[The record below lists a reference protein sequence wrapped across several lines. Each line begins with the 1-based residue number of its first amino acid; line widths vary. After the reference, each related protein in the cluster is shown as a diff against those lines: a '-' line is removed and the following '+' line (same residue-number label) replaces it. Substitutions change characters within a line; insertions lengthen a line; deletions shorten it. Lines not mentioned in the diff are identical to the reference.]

1 MLPCTQPLLAR
12 QHLKSRHAHKTQA
25 RTATRLLACVVIMRP
40 SLETRIKFC
49 ITFVVCLCLRFSR
62 NRRAVE
68 ISNIIEIP
76 VRVLSVFLVAFMFVY
91 YMKKYQEHFEYR
103 PF

>member
-1 MLPCTQPLLAR
+1 MLPYTLVTACTAASQITPCTQDSGPHRYSA
-12 QHLKSRHAHKTQA
+12 
-25 RTATRLLACVVIMRP
+25 VGFIMRR

-68 ISNIIEIP
+68 ISNIIEI
-76 VRVLSVFLVAFMFVY
+76 
-91 YMKKYQEHFEYR
+91 
-103 PF
+103 